1 MRREQ
6 LCECSRLDRSTF
18 LSKSPLQTG
27 EVDRQQEKKKRSS
40 VHSRPKRSRRP
51 DREYTCTQRY
61 SLNCATM
68 VLNEVARRDSS

>member
-27 EVDRQQEKKKRSS
+27 EVDRQQEENKRKQC
-40 VHSRPKRSRRP
+40 VFPVKAVQTIRPGIHLHTTLQLELRNHGVERSR
-51 DREYTCTQRY
+51 Q
-61 SLNCATM
+61 A
-68 VLNEVARRDSS
+68 